1 MECYR
6 VLLAD
11 DEEEIRMGISRKI
24 DWAGLG
30 FTLIG
35 EAENG
40 AEALELAEQLR
51 PDVVLT
57 DIKMPFMDGLEL
69 CRRLKQSLPAAK
81 LVVFSGFD
89 DFEYARQ
96 AIGMN
101 VSEYILKPI
110 NAPELIEVLNKLREQ
125 LDAQRMERRDME
137 TLRRRYEES
146 LPILR
151 ELFYT
156 RLLDGR
162 VRPDQIQDRAARYEI
177 DLPDGVWVVALTQMD
192 CLNEAEK
199 TEGDELLLLSL
210 RAFLQDHF
218 TLEGCAVRA
227 ILYNDAVA
235 VLIHLEEGAGQIY
248 PLIEELGRLR
258 VLARSYLGMSF
269 TVGIGLPCAEP
280 GALHA
285 SVEGARSALDYR
297 VLIGGGQVIY
307 IGDLEPDRSARLSF
321 EEEDQRSLAAA
332 VKLGS
337 EQEVEAV
344 VKGLLERV
352 HVARLSLPQCHLFF
366 LEIVTSL
373 IKLARSGGAEVED
386 VFGPGFTGV
395 VSITDFRSL
404 EELGRWLNSRC
415 LKLREALGRQRNDSA
430 WKAVERAKDFIA
442 RNYADSDLSV
452 ESLCAYLHLSPTYFS
467 TLFKRETGMSF
478 TAWVTEVRMGRA
490 ADLLR
495 DTDEKTYLI
504 AEQTGYTDPNYFSYV
519 FKRHF
524 GLTPSKFRA
533 GKAT

>member
-1 MECYR
+1 MEPYR

-11 DEEEIRMGISRKI
+11 DEEEIRVGISRKI

-30 FTLIG
+30 FVLVG

-101 VSEYILKPI
+101 VFEYILKPI
-110 NAPELIEVLNKLREQ
+110 NAPELNQMLDKLKAQ
-125 LDAQRMERRDME
+125 LDQQRLERRDME

-146 LPILR
+146 LPLLR

-162 VRPDQIQDRAARYEI
+162 IRPGQIQDRAARYEI
-177 DLPDGVWVVALTQMD
+177 QLPQGPWATALVQVD
-192 CLNEAEK
+192 APKEGEAAER
-199 TEGDELLLLSL
+199 DELLLLSI
-210 RAFLQDHF
+210 RAFFQEHF
-218 TLEGCAVRA
+218 ELPGCGLRA

-235 VLIHLEEGAGQIY
+235 LLASLSDQGQVYSLLEE
-248 PLIEELGRLR
+248 LDRLC
-258 VLARSYLGMSF
+258 VLSHSYLGMSL
-269 TVGIGLPCAEP
+269 TVGVGLPCEEP
-280 GALHA
+280 AGLHA

-297 VLIGGGQVIY
+297 VLIGGDRVIY

-321 EEEDQRSLAAA
+321 EEEDQRNLATA

-337 EQEVEAV
+337 QEQAREMIRS
-344 VKGLLERV
+344 LTDRV
-352 HVARLSLPQCHLFF
+352 RRARLSLPQCHLFF
-366 LEIVTSL
+366 QEVVTCL
-373 IKLARSGGAEVED
+373 AKLAGSSGDQLEE
-386 VFGPGFTGV
+386 VFGPGFTGMI
-395 VSITDFRSL
+395 SLTDFSSL
-404 EELGRWLNSRC
+404 EELEQWLSDCC
-415 LKLREALGRQRNDSA
+415 LKLRETLGRQRTDSA
-430 WKAVERAKDFIA
+430 WKTVEKAKDFISEHYRDHA
-442 RNYADSDLSV
+442 LSV
-452 ESLCAYLHLSPTYFS
+452 ESLCSHLHLSPTYFS

-478 TAWVTEVRMGRA
+478 TAYVTEVRMEQA
-490 ADLLR
+490 ARLLR
-495 DTDEKTYLI
+495 DTGEKTYLI

-524 GLTPSKFRA
+524 GMTPSKFRA
-533 GKAT
+533 GQGQ